1 MKLSLK
7 TIKPRNPFVAAS
19 LRRSAGVHG
28 PGPGARRQ
36 QAERALRQEVKHL
49 EGRHRRPSP

>member
-7 TIKPRNPFVAAS
+7 TIKPRNPFVVAS
-19 LRRSAGVHG
+19 LRRSAGSHR

-36 QAERALRQEVKHL
+36 QAERAVRQEVSHL
-49 EGRHRRPSP
+49 EGRHRRPTP

>member
-1 MKLSLK
+1 MKLILR

-19 LRRSAGVHG
+19 LRRSAGAHR

-36 QAERALRQEVKHL
+36 QAERALRQEVSHL
-49 EGRHRRPSP
+49 EGRHRRPTP